1 MSAKHDFD
9 QASSQPTISEAFAL
23 EGRTAVVTGAASGIG
38 RGIAQLLA
46 EAGARTVIS
55 DVNEAGLR
63 QTASLIER
71 SGPPAIATSADVS
84 RRTDIDALADLAVA
98 ESGRIDIWVNVAA
111 IIVNRPILETQEDEL
126 DRLLAINLK
135 GVYWG
140 CAAAGRLMKEAGSGS
155 IINLSSGGGEAAVP
169 GLSLYSMS
177 KAAVNMLTRTVAKEF
192 GPYGIRANAI
202 APGWVDTP
210 MGLHSF
216 RNEAGE
222 IDPDK
227 RAAGLQQRA
236 QASPLGITGT
246 PRDIALAA
254 LYLAS
259 DASRFMTGQIL
270 RPNGG
275 VAMP

>member
-1 MSAKHDFD
+1 MS
-9 QASSQPTISEAFAL
+9 IEAAAAESFQGVGIADEFSL

-38 RGIAQLLA
+38 RETARVLA
-46 EAGARTVIS
+46 EAGARTLIA
-55 DVNEAGLR
+55 DVNAAGLEE
-63 QTASLIER
+63 TAALVGSV
-71 SGPPAIATSADVS
+71 GAPAVHLAADVS
-84 RRTDIDALADLAVA
+84 RRGDIDALADRALA
-98 ESGRIDIWVNVAA
+98 ETGRIDIWVNVAG
-111 IIVNRPILETQEDEL
+111 IIANRPILEAQEDEI
-126 DRLLAINLK
+126 DRVLAINLK

-140 CAAAGRLMKEAGSGS
+140 CAAAGRAMKEAGCGS

-169 GLSLYSMS
+169 GLSIYSMS

-210 MGLHSF
+210 MGRHSF
-216 RNEAGE
+216 RAESGE
-222 IDPDK
+222 IDPEK
-227 RAAGLQQRA
+227 REIGIQQRA

-259 DASRFMTGQIL
+259 DASRFMTGQVL

>member
-1 MSAKHDFD
+1 MTTEPAAAESF
-9 QASSQPTISEAFAL
+9 PRLTIADEFSL
-23 EGRTAVVTGAASGIG
+23 EGRTAVITGAASGIG
-38 RGIAQLLA
+38 RETARVLA
-46 EAGARTVIS
+46 EAGARVLIA
-55 DVNEAGLR
+55 DVNEGGLEE
-63 QTASLIER
+63 TAALVDR
-71 SGPPAIATSADVS
+71 VGPPAIRLAADVS
-84 RRTDIDALADLAVA
+84 RRADVDAVA
-98 ESGRIDIWVNVAA
+98 ARALTETGRVDVWVNVAG
-111 IIVNRPILETQEDEL
+111 IIVNRPILDAQEDEI
-126 DRLLAINLK
+126 DRVLAINLK

-140 CAAAGRLMKEAGSGS
+140 CAAAGRAMKQAGRGS

-169 GLSLYSMS
+169 GLSIYSMS

-192 GPYGIRANAI
+192 GPLGIRANAI

-216 RNEAGE
+216 RGESGE
-222 IDPDK
+222 IDPEK
-227 RAAGLQQRA
+227 RELGVRQRA
-236 QASPLGITGT
+236 ESSPLGITGT